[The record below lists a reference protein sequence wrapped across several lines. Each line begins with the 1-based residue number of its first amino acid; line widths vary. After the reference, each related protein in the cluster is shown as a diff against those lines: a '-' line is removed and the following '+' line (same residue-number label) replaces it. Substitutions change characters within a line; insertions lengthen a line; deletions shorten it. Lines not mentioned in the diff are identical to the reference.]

1 MDPLLEQF
9 NLSLYRSNVA
19 IYNGEGQDITQYLA
33 GYYINTPQ
41 GVVTGLADLGSGDYA
56 GEMTVSGG
64 AMRSSNF
71 KSGTAGWQLKYD
83 GTLNA
88 SSVTLTGSITA
99 TAGTIGGFTIG
110 ATTITG
116 STLVLDSAGTIKTA
130 SSGQRVEINTQT
142 LILYDTGA
150 EVIKFGTAS
159 ATDGNTTAVKL
170 SLNANT
176 LAGIQIDSATTATLG
191 MRMDSSSNVVFNG
204 LRIALTNT
212 GTSNSG
218 YGIYVAQ
225 SGSGGYGID
234 ILKETAGTGMRIINN
249 GTGVAAEIN
258 SSGNSASY
266 GLRVKGNNA
275 SHSASLVYI
284 DSVEAGL
291 GLDIETS
298 GTAGGVKIWHTPPS
312 NSASLFIDHD
322 FSYKAVQVDV
332 DGADAGETVG
342 IEIDARNSSS
352 GVVIGL
358 DLNTGGAGSGAYY
371 AMRVSGVG
379 KFVES
384 SAVGGTQ
391 DRKIRVN
398 IGGTLYYIPCYTA

>member
-218 YGIYVAQ
+218 YGIYVENDGGAAGSYCIDVSKATAGKAVRITNTGTGATLSLNQ
-225 SGSGGYGID
+225 NNASGSPVI
-234 ILKETAGTGMRIINN
+234 ETYQ
-249 GTGVAAEIN
+249 
-258 SSGNSASY
+258 NSASY
-266 GLRVKGNNA
+266 SGDV
-275 SHSASLVYI
+275 VYI
-284 DSVEAGL
+284 DNIGTGIGINLLNDTDGANYALKVTHAS
-291 GLDIETS
+291 S
-298 GTAGGVKIWHTPPS
+298 GVSSI
-312 NSASLFIDHD
+312 FIDKN
-322 FSYKAVQVDV
+322 SSGPV
-332 DGADAGETVG
+332 
-342 IEIDARNSSS
+342 IEIDQDVSNAAACYGISMAITNTST
-352 GVVIGL
+352 GVEYAFDFQGSEI
-358 DLNTGGAGSGAYY
+358 NTAS
-371 AMRVSGVG
+371 
-379 KFVES
+379 
-384 SAVGGTQ
+384 VGGSQ
-391 DRKIRVN
+391 DKTIKIR
-398 IGGTLYYIPCYTA
+398 IGATAYYIPCYTTG